1 MSDTTPSRPLSP
13 FMIGPHYKPQL
24 TSMLSILH
32 RITGAA
38 LAFGAILLTW
48 WLLAALSGVGAFA
61 LVQEFRQSIIG
72 QVMLFGWIFSFV
84 YHLLN
89 GVRDL
94 KWDMGYGFEL
104 KSVYRTGYIVI
115 VGSIILTVLI
125 WTMGGK

>member
-1 MSDTTPSRPLSP
+1 MSNSDRPLSP
-13 FMIGPHYKPQL
+13 FMIGPSYKPQL

-32 RITGAA
+32 RATGAA

-48 WLLAALSGVGAFA
+48 WLLAALAGVGAFA
-61 LVQEFRQSIIG
+61 LVQDFRQSIIG

-89 GVRDL
+89 GVRHL
-94 KWDMGYGFEL
+94 KWDLGYGFEL

-115 VGSIILTVLI
+115 AGSVILTVLI

>member
-1 MSDTTPSRPLSP
+1 MSNIERPLSP
-13 FMIGPHYKPQL
+13 HLQVYKPQL
-24 TSMLSILH
+24 TSILSILH
-32 RITGAA
+32 RITGAG

-61 LVQEFRQSIIG
+61 LVQEFRTSFIG

-89 GVRDL
+89 GVRHL